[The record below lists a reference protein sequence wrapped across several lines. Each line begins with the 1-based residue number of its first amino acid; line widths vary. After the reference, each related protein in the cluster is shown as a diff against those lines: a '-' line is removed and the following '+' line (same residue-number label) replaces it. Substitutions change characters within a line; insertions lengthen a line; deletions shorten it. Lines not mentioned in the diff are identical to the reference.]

1 MNTSRQVKSCFIKCV
16 EVMLVCCCV
25 VVAVYLLTD
34 FAFVFFVFF
43 KMYLLFCLLVCS
55 CDVAIVVVSTA
66 VLLFRY

>member
-1 MNTSRQVKSCFIKCV
+1 
-16 EVMLVCCCV
+16 MLVCCCV